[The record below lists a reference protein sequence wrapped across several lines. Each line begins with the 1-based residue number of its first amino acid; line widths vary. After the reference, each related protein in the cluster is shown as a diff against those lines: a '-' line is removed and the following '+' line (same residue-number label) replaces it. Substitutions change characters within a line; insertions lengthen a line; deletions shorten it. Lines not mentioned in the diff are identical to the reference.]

1 MKLNSYCVSF
11 MCIYNEVV
19 RAESAEEAVW
29 LVESECP
36 YDIDG
41 KVFVTNLDTGE
52 EFEEIDM

>member
-11 MCIYNEVV
+11 MCMYNEIV
-19 RAESAEEAVW
+19 RAESAEEAVE

>member
-19 RAESAEEAVW
+19 QAESAEEAVE
-29 LVESECP
+29 LVENECP

-41 KVFVTNLDTGE
+41 MAFVTNLETGE
-52 EFEEIDM
+52 EFEI

>member
-1 MKLNSYCVSF
+1 MKLNNYCVSF

-19 RAESAEEAVW
+19 QAESAEEAVK

-52 EFEEIDM
+52 EFEEINM